1 MPVVQPLEG
10 MEEEVVQRHPLKED
24 TKLTVNDF
32 ELLKTIGKGSYGTVF
47 EVSLLFVFHSR
58 SV

>member
-1 MPVVQPLEG
+1 